1 MAPRFH
7 HLSTAALALC
17 LTLGTTAARSA
28 EPLPK
33 LLALGTNPAGSA
45 YYSVGS
51 ALAKILS
58 ENSGMQVRVQPY
70 SGSTT
75 YMPLI
80 NSGELELGLNH
91 TNDVRL
97 AYRGEKPFH
106 RSPNLRM
113 LSVIFPLVVGAI
125 VRNDSDIQ
133 RIEDIRGKRVT
144 GRYTAQLAVYYNWTA
159 ILAGAGMDWNDVV
172 VVPVPGV
179 NEGIQAF
186 IEGRADVTLTALV
199 AAKLEEA
206 NATIPGGVR
215 FIPIN
220 TSPEGVK
227 RMQSIVGGSFP
238 YPVKAGKLTGVVK
251 DVSIMGYDAYM
262 TAGKSLRDDVAYQV
276 TKTLWEQEAAIRK
289 SQRLLAGFARN
300 EMVKTIATIP
310 YHPGAIRFYRE
321 KGMWSPEMEKVQ
333 AELEKEGEQGG

>member
-1 MAPRFH
+1 MALRYRQLLQVTVP
-7 HLSTAALALC
+7 LCLAL
-17 LTLGTTAARSA
+17 GTSAARSA

-33 LLALGTNPAGSA
+33 ILALGTNPAGSA

-75 YMPLI
+75 YMPLLD
-80 NSGELELGLNH
+80 SGELELGLNH

-133 RIEDIRGKRVT
+133 RIEDVRGKRVT
-144 GRYTAQLAVYYNWTA
+144 GRYTSQLAVYYNWTA
-159 ILAGAGMDWNDVV
+159 ILAGGGLTWKDVV
-172 VVPVPGV
+172 EVPVPGV

-186 IEGRADVTLTALV
+186 MEGRADVTLTALV

-206 NATIPGGVR
+206 NATVPGGVR
-215 FIPIN
+215 FIPID

-262 TAGKSLRDDVAYQV
+262 TAGKSQREDVVYQV
-276 TKTLWEQEAAIRK
+276 TKTLWEQEEAIRK
-289 SQRLLAGFARN
+289 SQRLLGGFSRKD
-300 EMVKTIATIP
+300 MVKTIATIP
-310 YHPGAIRFYRE
+310 YHAGAIRFYRE

-333 AELEKEGEQGG
+333 AGLEKEGSQ